1 MPDTP
6 LEGKEIALTGRLFSL
21 TRAEAAER
29 VRRAGGVVVPE
40 PGDRTGLLVAG
51 NARGHL
57 TDDGGLPRNILL
69 FDRLKQRGA
78 PIRLVEEPELLRMVG
93 AKGDLADFSRLYTAE
108 QVSRIADTP
117 LPVVR
122 KWVRKGLLQPARLQ
136 HRLAWFQFTD
146 ILTARNLNRLTTA
159 GVPASRIHASLA
171 QIARWLPDGNQIL
184 GRLEAYATGVRL
196 RLPDGTWVEPT
207 GQRLMDFHAGGGA
220 AGGAAGSAAGT
231 AAAGAGAATA
241 GAAARVTAFPTVPG
255 FSMDA
260 AQESWFSR
268 AVDAEESGDLE
279 SAISLYARALES
291 SEEPEVFFNLGN
303 VLYELGREE
312 SAAERYL
319 QAIEVDHA
327 YAEAW
332 NNLGN
337 SLVAIG
343 RLADG
348 VHAYEMALSLE
359 PDYPEPHCNLATV
372 LDRMGQ
378 PGPALTHRGVC
389 RDAFP
394 SDARLTLLRR
404 PSRGDAEED

>member
-6 LEGKEIALTGRLFSL
+6 LDGKEVALTGRLFAL
-21 TRAEAAER
+21 TRSEAVDR
-29 VRRAGGVVVPE
+29 ILKAGGRHAPE
-40 PGDRTGLLVAG
+40 PGEHTSILIAG
-51 NARGHL
+51 NATGHL
-57 TDDGGLPRNILL
+57 TDDGGIPRNIVL
-69 FDRLKQRGA
+69 FDRLKQRGK
-78 PIRLVEEPELLRMVG
+78 PIRLVEEPDFLRIVG
-93 AKGDLADFSRLYTAE
+93 SQADLADFSRLYTAE
-108 QVSRIADTP
+108 QVSRITETP

-122 KWVRKGLLQPARLQ
+122 SWVRKGLLQPARLE

-146 ILTARNLNRLTTA
+146 ILTARNLNRLTSA
-159 GVPASRIHASLA
+159 GVPAARIHRSLA
-171 QIARWLPDGNQIL
+171 QIARWLPDGNHIL
-184 GRLEAYATGVRL
+184 GRLEAYATGLRL

-207 GQRLMDFHAGGGA
+207 GQRLMDFQGGGGA
-220 AGGAAGSAAGT
+220 EAPAGRVSVFPSVPAFSADGSQA
-231 AAAGAGAATA
+231 
-241 GAAARVTAFPTVPG
+241 
-255 FSMDA
+255 
-260 AQESWFSR
+260 SWFRR
-268 AVDAEESGDLE
+268 AVDAEESGDFE
-279 SAISLYARALES
+279 SAVDLYSRALES
-291 SEEPEVFFNLGN
+291 SEEPELFFNLGN

-319 QAIEVDHA
+319 QAIEVDNA

-372 LDRMGQ
+372 LDRMGS
-378 PGPALTHRGVC
+378 PGQAISHRGAC

-394 SDARLTLLRR
+394 SEVRLTLLRR
-404 PSRGDAEED
+404 ATKGDAEEE